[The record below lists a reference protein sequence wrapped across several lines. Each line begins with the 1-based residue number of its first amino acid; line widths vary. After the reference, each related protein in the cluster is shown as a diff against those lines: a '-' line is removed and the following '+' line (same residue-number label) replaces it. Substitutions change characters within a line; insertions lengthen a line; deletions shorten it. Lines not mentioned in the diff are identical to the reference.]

1 MGTRESHAPT
11 SVTDHFK
18 DHQAH
23 LRHGKETAG
32 YIRGDT
38 ELGTRASEGAWVR
51 RTTDKQKS
59 MTLIEELKAL
69 VEKYGYDPKAGG
81 LEPEEKDRC
90 AECKEFGSWCRCH
103 EKYK

>member
-1 MGTRESHAPT
+1 
-11 SVTDHFK
+11 
-18 DHQAH
+18 
-23 LRHGKETAG
+23 
-32 YIRGDT
+32 
-38 ELGTRASEGAWVR
+38 
-51 RTTDKQKS
+51 